1 MSDIEVTLEIDNSD
15 FDAELEINGN
25 VISYDEVINRP
36 KINGVLLVG
45 DKTTEDLGIKV
56 PKPMDIED
64 VDAIFDGV

>member
-15 FDAELEINGN
+15 FNAELEINGN

-36 KINGVLLVG
+36 KINGILLVG

-56 PKPMDIED
+56 PKPMGIED
-64 VDAIFDGV
+64 VDAIFDEV